1 MQLQFVKSALTVNP
15 CMVSKPVMRRCGG
28 CLQAT
33 HLLKNRGLPAC
44 KFAARFARPS
54 KWTACSQAG
63 VQAWELTPHFI
74 QAMSSDAIQVIQY
87 VVCSAVKVWNVKK
100 RFPALL
106 PRVLQQRPVAHGAL
120 LLPLDDQEILKFYC
134 LYPILR
140 DLYFKALGY
149 LYVFSEPSLGRKGV
163 WSLE

>member
-54 KWTACSQAG
+54 KWTACLRQVFRLGNLLRILFRLCPPMPFRLFNTLFVRLLKSG
-63 VQAWELTPHFI
+63 
-74 QAMSSDAIQVIQY
+74 MS
-87 VVCSAVKVWNVKK
+87 KNV
-100 RFPALL
+100 FP
-106 PRVLQQRPVAHGAL
+106 P
-120 LLPLDDQEILKFYC
+120 YC
-134 LYPILR
+134 LGFSSSVPWPMAP
-140 DLYFKALGY
+140 YFC
-149 LYVFSEPSLGRKGV
+149 P
-163 WSLE
+163 